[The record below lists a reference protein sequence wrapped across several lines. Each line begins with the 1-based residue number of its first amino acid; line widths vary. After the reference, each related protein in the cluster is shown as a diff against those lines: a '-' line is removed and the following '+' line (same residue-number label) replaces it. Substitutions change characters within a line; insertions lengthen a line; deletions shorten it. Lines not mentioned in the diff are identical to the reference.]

1 MGWMDDKYPMWFVY
15 GDYTV
20 AGRPKAEEAV
30 MRYAR
35 EKYMYCL
42 IAEYLLK
49 DVQMDLER
57 KCMQIREEN
66 KRLAPVTVRLT
77 DMRYSRDGHRDIR
90 IGEQCLHLRRV
101 KETIE

>member
-1 MGWMDDKYPMWFVY
+1 MGWMDEKYPMWFVFDAY
-15 GDYTV
+15 IV
-20 AGRPKAEEAV
+20 AGRPKAEDAV
-30 MRYAR
+30 MNYAR
-35 EKYMYCL
+35 DRYLYCL
-42 IAEYLLK
+42 ISEDLLE

-77 DMRYSRDGHRDIR
+77 DKRYSRDGYR
-90 IGEQCLHLRRV
+90 ELHVGAQSLRLRRV